1 MGNREKL
8 SAENYRQL
16 CNLILFLTYSVI
28 LLVRIIQPV
37 FFNTRYFQNDVL
49 DILGNE
55 KDAYVMCLTKTC

>member
-1 MGNREKL
+1 MQWGIVKNF

-16 CNLILFLTYSVI
+16 CNLILFLTHSVI
-28 LLVRIIQPV
+28 LLIRIVQPV

-55 KDAYVMCLTKTC
+55 KDA